1 MVGGED
7 INLCTGDPGKNVDLY
22 RASDLQTVIEVWQDD
37 TKLKDALRDEQI
49 LATGAKQLMRSLPD
63 LFTLCSFAGSK
74 SML

>member
-37 TKLKDALRDEQI
+37 NELKDALSHERI
-49 LATGAKQLMRSLPD
+49 LATGANS
-63 LFTLCSFAGSK
+63 
-74 SML
+74 